1 MYVHG
6 LIRQGHTYK
15 GQLLGADAGVGIGA
29 GSVMAVD
36 RFTPGGRWTAA
47 WTRII
52 RRETGDFT
60 AAGIRSPRS
69 IDVSH
74 AMSFEKSTV
83 IQDFELTTGLTLVR
97 ELNRDF
103 IRDATNVNAL
113 IGVRYLIH

>member
-6 LIRQGHTYK
+6 LLRQGHTYK

-29 GSVMAVD
+29 GSIMAVD
-36 RFTPGGRWTAA
+36 QFTPRGRWTAT
-47 WTRII
+47 WTRIV
-52 RRETGDFT
+52 RRENGDYT
-60 AAGIRSPRS
+60 LLGVRSPRS

-74 AMSFEKSTV
+74 ALGFEKSTV

-97 ELNRDF
+97 EFNRDF
-103 IRDATNVNAL
+103 IRDATNINAL

>member
-1 MYVHG
+1 
-6 LIRQGHTYK
+6 
-15 GQLLGADAGVGIGA
+15 
-29 GSVMAVD
+29 MA
-36 RFTPGGRWTAA
+36 TA
-47 WTRII
+47 
-52 RRETGDFT
+52 DFT